1 MIDKADFYHGA
12 ALVRVI
18 EDIRCESIARREQ
31 GYLVNGRTAVCVK
44 YSTKAHSAW
53 RFTLTVDDVRCCESA
68 AAEGRQCVVAFV
80 CGGDGVCGVPWDQ
93 VSRLIGAKPGGW
105 IASKRA
111 FKGCYSISGPNGGLE
126 RKVARNQWPGILFS
140 ED

>member
-18 EDIRCESIARREQ
+18 EDARCESIARREL
-31 GYLVNGRTAVCVK
+31 GYLVNGRAAVCVK
-44 YSTKAHSAW
+44 YSTKARSPW
-53 RFTLTVDDVRCCESA
+53 QFTLTADEVDNCGSA

-80 CGGDGVCGVPWDQ
+80 CGGDGICAVPWHE
-93 VSRLIGAKPGGW
+93 VNGLIAGKAGAG
-105 IASKRA
+105 ISAKRA
-111 FKGCYSISGPNGGLE
+111 FNGCYSLTGPNGPLK

>member
-18 EDIRCESIARREQ
+18 EDARCERIARHEQ
-31 GYLVNGRTAVCVK
+31 GYLVNGCAVVCIK
-44 YSTKAHSAW
+44 YSTKARSPW
-53 RFTLTVDDVRCCESA
+53 QFTLTADDVENCGNA

-80 CGGDGVCGVPWDQ
+80 CGGDGICAVPWHEVDD
-93 VSRLIGAKPGGW
+93 LIAAKPGSG
-105 IASKRA
+105 IAAKRA
-111 FKGCYSISGPNGGLE
+111 FNGCYSVSGPSGTLK
-126 RKVARNQWPGILFS
+126 RKVARNQWPGILFP